1 MSLLDSIALIF
12 GVLGVLL
19 TIKQSIWCWPSA
31 LISVLASFVAFY
43 NQRLFG
49 DMLLQIFYFLSGIYG
64 WYFWK
69 KNKQV
74 TFIVQKINLK
84 IIPSLLLITAVL
96 NVILFFILNYFK
108 GDKVILDSILT
119 AFSLTATY
127 MMTKK
132 WIENWIAWVVIDFT
146 YIILYTSKSMWLF
159 ALLYFIFTLM
169 AAYGFFK
176 WKKLLKK

>member
-31 LISVLASFVAFY
+31 LISVLTSFVAFY

-64 WYFWK
+64 WYFWE
-69 KNKQV
+69 KNKNA

-84 IIPSLLLITAVL
+84 IIPVLLIITTILA
-96 NVILFFILNYFK
+96 ITLFFILNYFK

-159 ALLYFIFTLM
+159 AILYFIFTIM

-176 WKKLLKK
+176 WRKLLK